1 MEQYKFPDEIDPVNK
16 GKPDV
21 EIDIELEDDTPPE
34 DRGRQPMP
42 KEIVEKLEV
51 DELDKYSVEAKE
63 KLIQM
68 KKVWHDERREKE
80 AATRERQA
88 AVEAAQK
95 LLEENKRLRSTLSSG
110 EKEYMSTATNA
121 AELAVE
127 IAKRGYREA
136 LETGEADKIIEA
148 QQRMTDA
155 TLKLNS
161 AKNYRPTLQNLEN
174 EVQMPQVQE
183 QARPTDPKLQNWTA
197 KNPWYGSKKS
207 MTAFALGV
215 HEELA
220 DEYGKEFIGS
230 DQYYER
236 LDKTVRKAFPDYFEA
251 LEPQTKVDEVDN
263 EPKTQ
268 SRRASTVVASATRST
283 AKQPVKLKT
292 SQQAIAKRLG
302 LTNEQYARELLKLE
316 L

>member
-1 MEQYKFPDEIDPVNK
+1 
-16 GKPDV
+16 
-21 EIDIELEDDTPPE
+21 
-34 DRGRQPMP
+34 
-42 KEIVEKLEV
+42 
-51 DELDKYSVEAKE
+51 
-63 KLIQM
+63 
-68 KKVWHDERREKE
+68 
-80 AATRERQA
+80 
-88 AVEAAQK
+88 
-95 LLEENKRLRSTLSSG
+95 
-110 EKEYMSTATNA
+110 MSTATNA

-136 LETGEADKIIEA
+136 LEAGEADKIIEA

-155 TLKLNS
+155 TLKLNN
-161 AKNYRPTLQNLEN
+161 AKSYRPTLQNLEN
-174 EVQMPQVQE
+174 EVQMPHVQDTARQV
-183 QARPTDPKLQNWTA
+183 DPKLQSWTA
-197 KNPWYGSKKS
+197 RNPWYGSKKS

-251 LEPQTKVDEVDN
+251 LEPQTRVDEIDN
-263 EPKTQ
+263 EPRTQ
-268 SRRASTVVASATRST
+268 SRRANTVVASATRT
-283 AKQPVKLKT
+283 AGKQPVKLKT

-316 L
+316 N

>member
-1 MEQYKFPDEIDPVNK
+1 MEQFKFPDEIDTVNK
-16 GKPDV
+16 GKPDI
-21 EIDIELEDDTPPE
+21 EIDIELEDDTPVE

-51 DELDKYSVEAKE
+51 DELDKYSAEAKE

-88 AVEAAQK
+88 AIEAAQR
-95 LLEENKRLRSTLSSG
+95 LLEENKRLKTTLSSG

-136 LETGEADKIIEA
+136 LETGEADRIIDA

-161 AKNYRPTLQNLEN
+161 AKNYRPTLQNFEN
-174 EVQMPQVQE
+174 EVQIPQAQSSS
-183 QARPTDPKLQNWTA
+183 ASTDPKLQNWTT

-220 DEYGKEFIGS
+220 DEYGKEFIGTDKYY
-230 DQYYER
+230 DQ
-236 LDKTVRKAFPDYFEA
+236 LDKTVRKAFPDYFET
-251 LEPQTKVDEVDN
+251 LEPQTKADDVDN

-268 SRRASTVVASATRST
+268 NRRAGTVVASATRT
-283 AKQPVKLKT
+283 TGKQPVKLKT

-316 L
+316 S

>member
-1 MEQYKFPDEIDPVNK
+1 
-16 GKPDV
+16 
-21 EIDIELEDDTPPE
+21 
-34 DRGRQPMP
+34 
-42 KEIVEKLEV
+42 
-51 DELDKYSVEAKE
+51 
-63 KLIQM
+63 
-68 KKVWHDERREKE
+68 
-80 AATRERQA
+80 
-88 AVEAAQK
+88 
-95 LLEENKRLRSTLSSG
+95 
-110 EKEYMSTATNA
+110 
-121 AELAVE
+121 
-127 IAKRGYREA
+127 
-136 LETGEADKIIEA
+136 
-148 QQRMTDA
+148 
-155 TLKLNS
+155 
-161 AKNYRPTLQNLEN
+161 
-174 EVQMPQVQE
+174 MPQVQE

>member
-1 MEQYKFPDEIDPVNK
+1 MEQFKFPDEIDPVNT
-16 GKPDV
+16 GKPDI

-88 AVEAAQK
+88 AIEAAQR

-110 EKEYMSTATNA
+110 EKEYISTATNA
-121 AELAVE
+121 AELSVE

-136 LETGEADKIIEA
+136 LETGEADRIIEA

-155 TLKLNS
+155 TLRLNS

-174 EVQMPQVQE
+174 EVQIPQVQE
-183 QARPTDPKLQNWTA
+183 SARPTDPKLQTWTS
-197 KNPWYGSKKS
+197 KNPWYGNKKS

-236 LDKTVRKAFPDYFEA
+236 LDKTVRKAFPEYFET
-251 LEPQTKVDEVDN
+251 LEPQTKADEVDN

-268 SRRASTVVASATRST
+268 SRRAGTVVASATRT
-283 AKQPVKLKT
+283 AGKQPVKLKT